1 MEEED
6 NEDNEEEECDVDE
19 PGFVTMRAW
28 EGDLDKE
35 FPAETPEGQSRIYF
49 FRKLKKL
56 LKSFGG
62 RHSFHNFATG
72 GACPEEAAA
81 VRILNRMYHKDLL
94 VMENNEN
101 WVVFS
106 VSGDGFL
113 RGQVRK
119 LIGLALSIVR
129 GWLPEWYLDVAVSAS
144 PWQDTICDVP
154 LVPKEGLYLAENRYA
169 IWETKHVRHIDPRR
183 YEGTVPCFLD

>member
-1 MEEED
+1 M
-6 NEDNEEEECDVDE
+6 
-19 PGFVTMRAW
+19 
-28 EGDLDKE
+28 
-35 FPAETPEGQSRIYF
+35 
-49 FRKLKKL
+49 
-56 LKSFGG
+56 KSFGG

-72 GACPEEAAA
+72 GACPEESAA

-129 GWLPEWYLDVAVSAS
+129 GWLPEWYLDVAVSAA
-144 PWQDTICDVP
+144 PWQDAICDVP
-154 LVPKEGLYLAENRYA
+154 LVPKEGLYLAETRYA

-183 YEGTVPCFLD
+183 CVYPAVQYNRLIQYLPI